1 MGTLL
6 VGLHNKE
13 EMLGAYHDAQKH
25 GQKGGNMIRFECD
38 YAEGAHP
45 QIMQAMME
53 TNMEQNPGYSTDE
66 HCQRAREYIRRA
78 CQAPDAAVEFL
89 VGGTQANVTVISA
102 CLKPYQG
109 ALCAASGHINVH
121 ETGAMEAYGYKA
133 LTLESPDGKITAE
146 QVEKAWEDHIH
157 NASHEHMVQP
167 GMVYISWPTEC
178 GTLYSKKELTAISQ
192 VCRKIGLKLFVDGA
206 RCGYG
211 LAAPGNDVTL
221 KDLAELT
228 DVFYIG
234 GTKVGALFG
243 EAVVITN
250 LEIQKDFRYYI
261 KQHGGMLAKGRLL
274 GIQFETLFKENLYG
288 QIAQHAIDLAMQIRE
303 AFVKC
308 GVPFLFDSVT
318 NQQFPILTAEQKEEF
333 EKKYAFELWEE
344 VDKEHF
350 AVRFCTSWATREEN
364 VKALTEDIIRIC
376 G

>member
-1 MGTLL
+1 
-6 VGLHNKE
+6 
-13 EMLGAYHDAQKH
+13 
-25 GQKGGNMIRFECD
+25 MIRFECD

-53 TNMEQNPGYSTDE
+53 TNMEQTPGYSTDE
-66 HCQRAREYIRRA
+66 HCSRARDYIRRA

-89 VGGTQANVTVISA
+89 IGGTQTNVTVIAA

-109 ALCAASGHINVH
+109 ALCAATGHINVH
-121 ETGAMEAYGYKA
+121 ETGAMEAYGYKGLA
-133 LTLESPDGKITAE
+133 LESSDGKITAE

-178 GTLYSKKELTAISQ
+178 GTLYSKKELTEISQ
-192 VCRKIGLKLFVDGA
+192 ACRKTGLKLFVDGA

-221 KDLAELT
+221 RDLAELT

-250 LEIQKDFRYYI
+250 PEIQKDFRYYI

-274 GIQFETLFKENLYG
+274 GIQFETLFKENLYV

-303 AFVKC
+303 AFEKC
-308 GVPFLFDSVT
+308 GVPFLFDSIT
-318 NQQFPILTAEQKEEF
+318 NQQFPVLTAGQRSEL
-333 EKKYAFELWEE
+333 EKKYAFELWEK
-344 VDKEHF
+344 VDEEHF
-350 AVRFCTSWATREEN
+350 AVRFCTSWATKDEN
-364 VKALTEDIIRIC
+364 VKALTEDIMRIC

>member
-1 MGTLL
+1 
-6 VGLHNKE
+6 
-13 EMLGAYHDAQKH
+13 
-25 GQKGGNMIRFECD
+25 MIRFECD

-45 QIMQAMME
+45 QIIQAMLK
-53 TNMEQNPGYSTDE
+53 TNMEQTPGYSTDE
-66 HCQRAREYIRRA
+66 HCARAREYIRKA
-78 CQAPDAAVEFL
+78 CEAPDAVVEFL

-133 LTLESPDGKITAE
+133 LTLESQDGKITAA
-146 QVEKAWEDHIH
+146 QVKKAWEDHIH

-178 GTLYSKKELTAISQ
+178 GTLYSKGELTAISE
-192 VCRKIGLKLFVDGA
+192 VCHEIGLKLFVDGA

-221 KDLAELT
+221 ADLAKLT

-250 LEIQKDFRYYI
+250 PELQKDFRYYI

-274 GIQFETLFKENLYG
+274 GIQFETLFRDGLYYE
-288 QIAQHAIDLAMQIRE
+288 ISRHAIDLAMQIRE
-303 AFVKC
+303 AFIKC
-308 GVPFLFDSVT
+308 GVRFFFDSVT
-318 NQQFPILTAEQKEEF
+318 NQQFPILNTAQMVEF
-333 EKKYAFELWEE
+333 GKKYAFELWET
-344 VDKEHF
+344 VDEEHS
-350 AVRFCTSWATREEN
+350 AVRFCTSWATKEEN
-364 VKALTEDIIRIC
+364 VKALVEDIRRIC
-376 G
+376 K